1 MTSDGITGGT
11 RGDRVW
17 AAVAP
22 VEPAGGSLC
31 RAAIGGLRLLF
42 GLLWLQG
49 VGWKSPA
56 VPFDQS
62 RGFFYDFVEG
72 AVSNEVFAPFAWV
85 VDTLVLPNWTL
96 FAWATWITEIL
107 LATFLV
113 LGLATRLF
121 ALVGAGLSVGIL
133 LSVANTPDEWGWAYW
148 MMIGGHLVLFATAA
162 GRVGGLDGVARPGWL
177 RSRHW
182 LARALVR
189 AS

>member
-1 MTSDGITGGT
+1 MASNVTDQGSP
-11 RGDRVW
+11 
-17 AAVAP
+17 AAGWRAALEP
-22 VEPAGGSLC
+22 VEPVGGGVS
-31 RAAIGGLRLLF
+31 RGAIAGLRILF

-62 RGFFYDFVEG
+62 SGFFYEFVKG
-72 AVSNEVFAPFAWV
+72 AVSREVFAPYAWV
-85 VDTLVLPNWTL
+85 VKTVVLPNWTF
-96 FAWATWITEIL
+96 FAWGIWITEIL

-121 ALVGAGLSVGIL
+121 ALVGAALSAGIL
-133 LSVANTPDEWGWAYW
+133 LSVANTPNEWGWAYW
-148 MMIGGHLVLFATAA
+148 MMIGGHLVVFATAA

-177 RSRHW
+177 RSQHW

>member
-1 MTSDGITGGT
+1 MSDVID
-11 RGDRVW
+11 RGSPAEGRW
-17 AAVAP
+17 AAFEP
-22 VEPAGGSLC
+22 VEPVGGSVS
-31 RAAIGGLRLLF
+31 RGAIAGFRILF

-62 RGFFYDFVEG
+62 SGFFYDFVKG
-72 AVSNEVFAPFAWV
+72 AVSNEVFAPYAWL
-85 VDTLVLPNWTL
+85 VDTLVLPNWTM

-113 LGLATRLF
+113 LGLATRF
-121 ALVGAGLSVGIL
+121 WALVGAALSAGIL

-148 MMIGGHLVLFATAA
+148 MMIGGHLVVFATAA
-162 GRVGGLDGVARPGWL
+162 GRVGGLDGVARPGWR